1 VLERE
6 AVGGQAGSS
15 SMIRNYLG
23 FPCGI
28 SGASLANRAFEQA
41 WSFGVTP
48 AVAGP
53 VTALRPGAV
62 PAAALVVLIG
72 AVPRTGWLP
81 ASIRCDR
88 QDAPRRA
95 RPPGRGRRFLAERD
109 AGKRALGDRS
119 PVR

>member
-1 VLERE
+1 
-6 AVGGQAGSS
+6 
-15 SMIRNYLG
+15 MIRNYLG

-95 RPPGRGRRFLAERD
+95 VVSGSTRGTCFGTSFLRAMTLSCWPTWFTCLRRNTIVI
-109 AGKRALGDRS
+109 S
-119 PVR
+119 